1 MRRMEFFPGGDP
13 GGGAPA
19 ICGDAAFTAW
29 GTGISTNTGRLDVV
43 DECSGVEVRSRRTVA
58 SGP

>member
-1 MRRMEFFPGGDP
+1 MEFFPGGDP

-29 GTGISTNTGRLDVV
+29 GTGISTNTRRLDVV
-43 DECSGVEVRSRRTVA
+43 DECSGIEVRSRRTVA